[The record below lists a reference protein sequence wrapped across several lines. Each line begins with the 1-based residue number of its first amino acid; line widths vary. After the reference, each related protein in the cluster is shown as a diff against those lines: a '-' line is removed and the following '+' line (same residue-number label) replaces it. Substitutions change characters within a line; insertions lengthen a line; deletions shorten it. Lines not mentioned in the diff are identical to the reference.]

1 MKIVLFGATGMIGKR
16 IAAEALQR
24 GHDVTA
30 VVRDPARAAEAGL
43 PDLVP
48 ADSKRAG
55 HLSLKE
61 GDILVPDSIARLV
74 QGQDLVISAYGPR
87 FGEEDEMLEATRSL
101 IEGVKR
107 GGVRRLI
114 SVGGAGGLE
123 VAPGVRLMDTP
134 EFPEEVRP
142 LARAH
147 EEALNLYRASDLEW
161 TVLSPPA
168 LIEPGKRTGMF
179 RLGLDRLVVDER
191 DNSRITAEDY
201 AAALLDEAEDPYYIG
216 TRFTVGY

>member
-1 MKIVLFGATGMIGKR
+1 MKIVLFGATGSIGKR
-16 IAAEALQR
+16 IAEEAVRR
-24 GHDVTA
+24 GHEVTA
-30 VVRDPARAAEAGL
+30 VVRDRTRAAEMGL

-48 ADSKRAG
+48 ADTKKAG
-55 HLSLKE
+55 HLFLEE
-61 GDILVPDSIARLV
+61 GDILVPESIARLV
-74 QGQDLVISAYGPR
+74 QGQDLAISAYGPR
-87 FGEEDEMLEATRSL
+87 FGEEDELLEATRSL

-107 GGVRRLI
+107 GGVCRLI
-114 SVGGAGGLE
+114 AVGGAGGLE

-147 EEALNLYRASDLEW
+147 EEALSIYQASDLKW

-168 LIEPGKRTGMF
+168 FIEPGNRTGMF
-179 RLGLDRLVVDER
+179 RLGLDRLVTDER
-191 DNSRITAEDY
+191 DNSRITTEDY

>member
-1 MKIVLFGATGMIGKR
+1 MNIVLFGATGMIGKR

-24 GHDVTA
+24 GHVVTA
-30 VVRDPARAAEAGL
+30 VVRDRGRAAELGL
-43 PDLVP
+43 SDLVS
-48 ADSKRAG
+48 ADSPKAG
-55 HLSLKE
+55 RLILEE

-74 QGQDLVISAYGPR
+74 RGQDLVISAYGPR
-87 FGEEDEMLEATRSL
+87 FGDVDELQEATRSL

-114 SVGGAGGLE
+114 AVGGAGGLE
-123 VAPGVRLMDTP
+123 VAPGMRLMDTP
-134 EFPEEVRP
+134 EFPEEVLP

-147 EEALNLYRASDLEW
+147 EEALGIYRASKLEW

-191 DNSRITAEDY
+191 ENSWITAEDY

-216 TRFTVGY
+216 ARFTVGY

>member
-101 IEGVKR
+101 I
-107 GGVRRLI
+107 
-114 SVGGAGGLE
+114 
-123 VAPGVRLMDTP
+123 
-134 EFPEEVRP
+134 
-142 LARAH
+142 
-147 EEALNLYRASDLEW
+147 
-161 TVLSPPA
+161 
-168 LIEPGKRTGMF
+168 
-179 RLGLDRLVVDER
+179 
-191 DNSRITAEDY
+191 
-201 AAALLDEAEDPYYIG
+201 
-216 TRFTVGY
+216 

>member
-1 MKIVLFGATGMIGKR
+1 MKIVLFGATGSIGKR
-16 IAAEALQR
+16 IAEEALRR
-24 GHDVTA
+24 GHEVTA
-30 VVRDPARAAEAGL
+30 VVRDRARADEMGL
-43 PDLVP
+43 LSLVP
-48 ADSKRAG
+48 VDTKKAG
-55 HLSLKE
+55 HLILEE

-87 FGEEDEMLEATRSL
+87 FGEEDELQEATRSL

-107 GGVRRLI
+107 GGVLRLI
-114 SVGGAGGLE
+114 AVGGAGSLE
-123 VAPGVRLMDTP
+123 VAPGVKLMDTP

-147 EEALNLYRASDLEW
+147 EEALSIYQASDLEW

-179 RLGLDRLVVDER
+179 RLGLDRLVTDER
-191 DNSRITAEDY
+191 DNSRITTEDY
-201 AAALLDEAEDPYYIG
+201 AAALLDEAEDPYYVG

>member
-1 MKIVLFGATGMIGKR
+1 MKIVLFGATGSIGKR
-16 IAAEALQR
+16 IAAEALHR
-24 GHDVTA
+24 GHEVTA
-30 VVRDPARAAEAGL
+30 AVRDRARADEMGL
-43 PDLVP
+43 PQLVP
-48 ADSKRAG
+48 ADSKKAG
-55 HLSLKE
+55 SLVMAE

-87 FGEEDEMLEATRSL
+87 FGEEDEMQEATRSL
-101 IEGVKR
+101 IEGAKR

-114 SVGGAGGLE
+114 AVGGAGGLE

-147 EEALNLYRASDLEW
+147 EEALSLYRTLELEW

-168 LIEPGKRTGMF
+168 LIEPGKRTGVF

-191 DNSRITAEDY
+191 ENSRITAEDY

-216 TRFTVGY
+216 ARFTVGY

>member
-1 MKIVLFGATGMIGKR
+1 MNIVLFGATGLIGNR

-24 GHDVTA
+24 GHEVTA
-30 VVRDPARAAEAGL
+30 VVRDRARADEIGL
-43 PDLVP
+43 MRLVP
-48 ADSKRAG
+48 TDSKKAG
-55 HLSLKE
+55 HLTLVE
-61 GDILVPDSIARLV
+61 GDILVPDAIARLV
-74 QGQDLVISAYGPR
+74 QGKDLVISAYGPR
-87 FGEEDEMLEATRSL
+87 FGEEDELQEATRSL

-114 SVGGAGGLE
+114 AVGGAGGLE
-123 VAPGVRLMDTP
+123 VAPSVRLMDTP

-191 DNSRITAEDY
+191 ENSRITAEDY

-216 TRFTVGY
+216 ARFTVGY

>member
-1 MKIVLFGATGMIGKR
+1 MKIVLFGATGSIGKK
-16 IAAEALQR
+16 IAEEALRR
-24 GHDVTA
+24 GHEVTA
-30 VVRDPARAAEAGL
+30 VVRDQARAAEMGL
-43 PDLVP
+43 LSLVP
-48 ADSKRAG
+48 ADTKKAG
-55 HLSLKE
+55 HLALEE

-87 FGEEDEMLEATRSL
+87 FGEEDELQEATRSL

-114 SVGGAGGLE
+114 AVGGAGGLE
-123 VAPGVRLMDTP
+123 VAPGVKLMDTS

-147 EEALNLYRASDLEW
+147 EEALSIYQASNLEW

-179 RLGLDRLVVDER
+179 RLGLDRLVTDER

-201 AAALLDEAEDPYYIG
+201 AAALLDEAEDPYYVG